1 MTQPGPG
8 VDAELDRL
16 QLLQVQQYELRAQP
30 VTQLLQ
36 QRLPVKRALLRP
48 QHVAVVSTKA
58 PKEKKRK
65 EKDPQKRTPKK
76 GRHHRGLHDSREM
89 AVVGGDMHSEIKKMT
104 PAKHSQNAVNAC
116 VSRRPQNDSRF
127 SAKKSRGNKES
138 A

>member
-16 QLLQVQQYELRAQP
+16 QLLQVQQDELRAQP

-58 PKEKKRK
+58 PKEK
-65 EKDPQKRTPKK
+65 DPQKSETPSRT
-76 GRHHRGLHDSREM
+76 S
-89 AVVGGDMHSEIKKMT
+89 
-104 PAKHSQNAVNAC
+104 
-116 VSRRPQNDSRF
+116 
-127 SAKKSRGNKES
+127 
-138 A
+138 